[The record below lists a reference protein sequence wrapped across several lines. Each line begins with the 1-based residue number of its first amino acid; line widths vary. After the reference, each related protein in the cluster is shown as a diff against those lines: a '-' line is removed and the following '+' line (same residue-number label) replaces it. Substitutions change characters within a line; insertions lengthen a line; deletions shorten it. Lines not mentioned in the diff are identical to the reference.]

1 MSEDD
6 AMRDYLQQ
14 VELVP
19 RLTERELRELGEAM
33 QASGEADDLAPAGI
47 GAGAG
52 TARAEE
58 VAARGQ
64 AARKRLIEGSLRLVV
79 AVAEDYRDQGL
90 SFTELLQAG
99 NVGLVRAV
107 ERFDWRRSVEFPRH
121 AVGAIREAITA
132 ALADRE

>member
-6 AMRDYLQQ
+6 AVGDYLRQ

-19 RLTERELRELGEAM
+19 RLTERELRELGEVM
-33 QASGEADDLAPAGI
+33 QPGGEADLAPAGTD
-47 GAGAG
+47 AGAG

-64 AARKRLIEGSLRLVV
+64 AARKRLIEGNLRLVV

-90 SFTELLQAG
+90 SFRELLQAG
-99 NVGLVRAV
+99 NLGLVRAV
-107 ERFDWRRSVEFPRH
+107 ERFDWRRSAGFPRH
-121 AVGAIREAITA
+121 AAGAIREAITA
-132 ALADRE
+132 ALAAGE